1 MWSRVISAIERRSRL
16 SLRTHLP
23 STLWLFGGQ
32 MIGSVGSLVLTV
44 LLANSLSENDFGTYK
59 YLLTIFGFISVIA
72 LTGFATSVT
81 RSVAR
86 GYEGELQAG
95 IKTSLRYSFG
105 MVALGLGISG
115 YYLWQGNLVIGLGSL
130 VATLTA
136 PLINALPLYTALIN
150 GRHDHKN
157 YSIVGI
163 LINVVPVLAS
173 LITLYFTTAILTLF
187 AVYMVSQVVLHIVLY
202 YVVTNHYKPNN
213 KRDHQS
219 TTYGKHLSLMNILG
233 GVSYQLDKVVIWHV
247 LGPVQLAIYTIAIAP
262 AQQLRYLNKILT
274 TITLP
279 RFSQRSLTHLQS
291 TMMPKLLALL
301 IVSIG
306 IVLAYVAVAP
316 FLFSY
321 FVPGYTEA
329 IIYSQVFAFLILF
342 FPAGLLQ
349 EAIKAHA
356 DTKALYIIQT
366 VIPGLKII
374 LLLVLT
380 PLFGIFGV
388 LAAMFICEITRLFI
402 VLWYFYRPLS
412 GTGVKAEQHA

>member
-1 MWSRVISAIERRSRL
+1 MWSSIISSIERRSRL

-72 LTGFATSVT
+72 LTGFTTSVT
-81 RSVAR
+81 RSVAH
-86 GYEGELQAG
+86 GYEGELAVG
-95 IKTSLRYSFG
+95 IKTSLRYSLG
-105 MVALGLGISG
+105 MIALGLTISV
-115 YYLWQGNLVIGLGSL
+115 YYLWQGNLIIGLGSL

-136 PLINALPLYTALIN
+136 PLVNALPLYTALIN

-173 LITLYFTTAILTLF
+173 LVALYFTTAILTLF
-187 AVYMVSQVVLHIVLY
+187 TVYMVSQVVLHIVLY
-202 YVVTNHYKPNN
+202 HVVTNHYKPND
-213 KRDHQS
+213 KRDHRS
-219 TTYGKHLSLMNILG
+219 TTYGKHLSLMNVLG
-233 GVSYQLDKVVIWHV
+233 GISYQLDKVVIWHV

-279 RFSQRSLTHLQS
+279 RFSQRSLAHLQA
-291 TMMPKLLALL
+291 TMLPKLFTLLLA
-301 IVSIG
+301 STG
-306 IVLAYVAVAP
+306 IVIAYVLVAP
-316 FLFSY
+316 FLFTY
-321 FVPGYTEA
+321 FVPTYTEA

-366 VIPGLKII
+366 VIPALKIV

-380 PLFGIFGV
+380 PLLGIFGV
-388 LAAMFICEITRLFI
+388 LGAMFICELTRLVI
-402 VLWYFYRPLS
+402 VLWYFHPPLG
-412 GTGVKAEQHA
+412 GTGVPAEHIA